1 VEAYLAGSLPH
12 YEMEVRMRHKDGSY
26 RWILTRGAALRD
38 PTGKP
43 YRMAG
48 SHTDISIR
56 KEVERKL
63 SEQNHQL
70 EQLIESE
77 RDAHDALKQAQSSIV
92 QTAKLAGLG
101 EMVAGVAHEINNPL
115 AFVSNN
121 IAVLQRDLNDL
132 QTLVTLYREG
142 EPTLEQ
148 SNPELL
154 AKIGQL
160 SEAIDLDY
168 TMKNLQSLLTRTRDG
183 LKRIHQIV
191 KDLRMFA
198 RVDAGDIGEFDLNQS
213 IETTVN
219 IARGHGKRKDVS
231 ILLDLG
237 IVPAIVGHAA
247 KINQVI
253 MNLVGNA
260 IDASHPGGVVAIRSR
275 TESTGVRI
283 EVEDHGTGIAPAFR
297 EKIFDPFFTT
307 KPVGEGTGLG
317 LSISYGIVQDHAGE
331 IEVDSMPGKGTTFT
345 VHLPLTA
352 PRKAISAT
360 SRPRSTDP
368 SDGEAKPAIPTAT
381 PGVPPDPTRV
391 I

>member
-1 VEAYLAGSLPH
+1 
-12 YEMEVRMRHKDGSY
+12 
-26 RWILTRGAALRD
+26 
-38 PTGKP
+38 
-43 YRMAG
+43 MAG
-48 SHTDISIR
+48 SHTDITVR

-63 SEQNHQL
+63 SEQNRQL
-70 EQLIESE
+70 EQLIASE

-132 QTLVTLYREG
+132 QTLVSLYREG
-142 EPTLEQ
+142 EAALEQ

-160 SEAIDLDY
+160 SESIDLDY

-198 RVDAGDIGEFDLNQS
+198 RVDAADIGEFDLNQS

-275 TESTGVRI
+275 TESTGVRF
-283 EVEDHGTGIAPAFR
+283 EVEDHGSGIDPAFR

-331 IEVDSMPGKGTTFT
+331 IDVHSAPGKGTTFT

-352 PRKAISAT
+352 PRKAIVAT
-360 SRPRSTDP
+360 TRPRSTDP